1 MPMRSRITHAT
12 RKPAAGFLDLCNRT
26 IGPAVSPADV
36 REMLLQH
43 ILTKDI
49 FQRVFSEDQ
58 FHRENNIARQLDG
71 LEGTFFTGDVRRQ
84 AIDRLHN

>member
-1 MPMRSRITHAT
+1 MRSRITHAT
-12 RKPAAGFLDLCNRT
+12 RKPPRASWTFAT
-26 IGPAVSPADV
+26 GPSARPSPRPNV